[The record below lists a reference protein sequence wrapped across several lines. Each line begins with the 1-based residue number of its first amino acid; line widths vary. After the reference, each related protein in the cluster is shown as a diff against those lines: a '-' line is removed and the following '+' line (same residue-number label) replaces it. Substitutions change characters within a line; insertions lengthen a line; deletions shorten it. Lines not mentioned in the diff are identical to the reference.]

1 MDIEFQVHYTP
12 SGKDAIDV
20 PLLGFTVSDTPPE
33 KRWLSTSAG
42 GAGGSSG
49 GQNRPVFAIPPNEPN
64 YAAPP
69 AEAELAADA
78 ELVMFQPHMH
88 LRGKDM
94 TYAVEFPD
102 GKQQVVLSVSKYDF
116 NWQLQYMLAEP
127 LRLPKG
133 TKLHVQAH
141 YNNSTS
147 NKYNPNPNRTIYQGN
162 MTWEEMM
169 SPFMAILVDV
179 KTDPTKVFKR
189 RTGQAV
195 EGGD

>member
-116 NWQLQYMLAEP
+116 
-127 LRLPKG
+127 
-133 TKLHVQAH
+133 
-141 YNNSTS
+141 
-147 NKYNPNPNRTIYQGN
+147 TIMDNDCADSG
-162 MTWEEMM
+162 
-169 SPFMAILVDV
+169 
-179 KTDPTKVFKR
+179 
-189 RTGQAV
+189 RTGFTKMRIQQFL
-195 EGGD
+195 EKSNG